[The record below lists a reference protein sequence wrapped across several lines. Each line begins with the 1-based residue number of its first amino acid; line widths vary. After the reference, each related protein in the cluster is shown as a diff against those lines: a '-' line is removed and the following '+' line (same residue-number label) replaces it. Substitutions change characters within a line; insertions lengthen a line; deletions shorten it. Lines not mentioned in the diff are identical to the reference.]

1 MKMYFQYDSNFGGK
15 GDPDKFKH
23 IDILKD
29 SYTHI
34 YFRNINT
41 CIY

>member
-1 MKMYFQYDSNFGGK
+1 MKIYFQYDSNFGGK

-29 SYTHI
+29 
-34 YFRNINT
+34 RGM
-41 CIY
+41 